1 MKRASGSTAPT
12 NPVRGQPVNLWRNTG
27 LCCARARVAKKHRNR
42 SASHG
47 IASPANRSRDGSV
60 TMGETSRASAR

>member
-1 MKRASGSTAPT
+1 MNRASGNTSLT
-12 NPVRGQPVNLWRNTG
+12 NPLRGQPVNLCRKTG
-27 LCCARARVAKKHRNR
+27 VRCARARVAKKERNR

-47 IASPANRSRDGSV
+47 IASVARRSRDGSV